1 MLDDLEN
8 NFMKADQKEIASS
21 QFVIKAFNFPGAQP
35 NLNILSISSS
45 KKYIYLLTD
54 ASELLRIESN
64 TLKPI
69 QQAYSIISSNSTN
82 APKFNETFNKIW
94 TDRVGNHSIIR
105 YKGRIYYFNSKDTK
119 VKELSSL
126 AGIEV
131 CAVGF
136 DDRNE
141 NEDSTGNFLV
151 TDYYNNIY
159 ECNISLSIQRYLKGD
174 IEVVDT
180 TRKLIQLT
188 SKDSDEDGDDLKDQN
203 DRIYGIRFFKATK
216 NNLGINDNA
225 RYIIAVTKNRLY
237 QFRGPGEQSFSQIF
251 MRYEKHLDINDS
263 CKYFPTKK
271 KNFRGSDLDI
281 LYRSEQR
288 NVGDRTQVLDVMSK
302 FGWKTESGFCFG
314 NFTYDSNGL
323 PNELRSFTV
332 VPFAKISTSGT
343 KDIGEEPNSVTHT
356 NNHIFILYKDCLTV
370 ISKLT
375 SNIIHT
381 EYLNTEYNQMIYNEF
396 SPNNGNIFL
405 VSKKGLFQIS
415 LKEENNDI
423 WEDYLEI
430 GDYDKA
436 KNYCGSE
443 EIKRKINTID
453 AEVDFYVKKNG
464 FNAANKYVNSDE
476 RFEIICL
483 EYLMRD
489 DIDGLKMFL
498 ELYKV
503 SNLNKE
509 EGKQTNSDKIQLN
522 LINTWL
528 LDIFLYQ
535 LKGSNIGEF
544 RSMIREN
551 LKYLDSGMV
560 NNLLKSYGKMEELV
574 EFSSLMGDLQKV
586 ISFYINRNDV
596 DNALEQLTEMA
607 SFRND
612 KIIPQ
617 LFLDNCQILLRK
629 KPKETISLMQQ
640 RFKDVDMKK
649 IVLAIIS
656 ATNSD
661 KNSENAQIILSY
673 LKSLVEKP
681 KIEEENN
688 IHNLYIYYL
697 SKDKANQDA
706 IIEYLKAPLKD
717 KDKNNISS
725 FQKKKEVLFQLDYAK
740 KLFKDNPPAYSLV
753 LALMGK
759 YSDAV
764 RILLNQQD
772 EDCKKIAKFI
782 ALNTPGETLKKQLWI
797 EIFSYDSQ
805 KDFQKSLEIMKE
817 SKILKIEDIL
827 PHITDSIKIEEF
839 KKQIS
844 NCINEYEENIKNL
857 KENINK
863 FNKTA
868 ENIDNDIYKAKKES
882 IEIEYSNCKCEIC
895 NEFIKDK
902 NIFLFPCGHMF
913 DMNCIRDYLLN
924 YEITGLDN
932 IHEKNLKIDELFFEL
947 GYSKKRTFV
956 NKNDNEEKI
965 KENEIP
971 EKDKKRESSIFDRFI
986 SFAGFKKADN
996 KDQKKDEKLKA
1007 LEDKL
1012 IEILSEQCILCGDF
1026 LVDSIQNSF
1035 TQKERKELEKDGVTL
1050 KFEREPEFD
1059 L

>member
-1 MLDDLEN
+1 M
-8 NFMKADQKEIASS
+8 
-21 QFVIKAFNFPGAQP
+21 
-35 NLNILSISSS
+35 
-45 KKYIYLLTD
+45 
-54 ASELLRIESN
+54 
-64 TLKPI
+64 
-69 QQAYSIISSNSTN
+69 
-82 APKFNETFNKIW
+82 
-94 TDRVGNHSIIR
+94 
-105 YKGRIYYFNSKDTK
+105 
-119 VKELSSL
+119 
-126 AGIEV
+126 
-131 CAVGF
+131 
-136 DDRNE
+136 
-141 NEDSTGNFLV
+141 V

-159 ECNISLSIQRYLKGD
+159 ECNISLSIQKYLKGD
-174 IEVVDT
+174 FEVVDT
-180 TRKLIQLT
+180 TKKLIQLT
-188 SKDSDEDGDDLKDQN
+188 SKESDEDGDDLKDQN
-203 DRIYGIRFFKATK
+203 DRIYGIKFFKATK

-225 RYIIAVTKNRLY
+225 RYIVAVTKNRLY

-323 PNELRSFTV
+323 PNELRRFTV
-332 VPFAKISTSGT
+332 IPFAKISTSGT
-343 KDIGEEPNSVTHT
+343 KVIGEEPNSVTHT

-396 SPNNGNIFL
+396 SPDNGNIFL
-405 VSKKGLFQIS
+405 ISKKGLFQIS
-415 LKEENNDI
+415 LKEENTDI

-436 KNYCGSE
+436 KNYCHSE

-453 AEVDFYVKKNG
+453 ADVDFYEKNNG

-498 ELYKV
+498 ELYKA

-509 EGKQTNSDKIQLN
+509 EAKQTNSDKIQLN

-528 LDIFLYQ
+528 LDIFLNQ
-535 LKGSNIGEF
+535 LKGSNLGEF

-551 LKYLDSGMV
+551 LKYLDSGIV
-560 NNLLKSYGKMEELV
+560 NNLLKSNGKMEELV
-574 EFSSLMGDLQKV
+574 EFAILMGDLQKV

-596 DNALEQLTEMA
+596 DKALEQLTQMA
-607 SFRND
+607 SFRSD

-617 LFLDNCQILLRK
+617 LFLDNCQIFLRK

-661 KNSENAQIILSY
+661 KSSENAQIILSY

-697 SKDKANQDA
+697 SKD
-706 IIEYLKAPLKD
+706 
-717 KDKNNISS
+717 
-725 FQKKKEVLFQLDYAK
+725 FQLDYAK

-782 ALNTPGETLKKQLWI
+782 ASNTPGETLKKQLWI
-797 EIFSYDSQ
+797 DIFSYDSQ

-827 PHITDSIKIEEF
+827 PHITDTIKIEEF

-844 NCINEYEENIKNL
+844 NCINEYEDNIKNL
-857 KENINK
+857 KENISK

-932 IHEKNLKIDELFFEL
+932 IHEKNLRIDELFFKL
-947 GYSKKRTFV
+947 GYSKKKTFI
-956 NKNDNEEKI
+956 NKNDNDQK
-965 KENEIP
+965 KENEIQ
-971 EKDKKRESSIFDRFI
+971 EKDRKRESSFFDKFI
-986 SFAGFKKADN
+986 NFAGLKKTEN
-996 KDQKKDEKLKA
+996 KEQKQDEALKA
-1007 LEDKL
+1007 LENEL

-1035 TQKERKELEKDGVTL
+1035 TQKERKELEKDGITL

>member
-1 MLDDLEN
+1 MLDDLESN
-8 NFMKADQKEIASS
+8 LMKGDQKEITSS
-21 QFVIKAFNFPGAQP
+21 QFVIKPFNIPGLQQSI
-35 NLNILSISSS
+35 NILSISSS

-54 ASELLRIESN
+54 TSELLRIES
-64 TLKPI
+64 TSLKPI
-69 QQAYSIISSNSTN
+69 QQAYSIISSISSSI
-82 APKFNETFNKIW
+82 PKFNETLNKIW

-105 YKGRIYYFNSKDTK
+105 YNGRIYYFNSKDTK
-119 VKELSSL
+119 VKELKSL

-159 ECNISLSIQRYLKGD
+159 ECNISITIQRYSKD
-174 IEVVDT
+174 FEVVDQ

-188 SKDSDEDGDDLKDQN
+188 SKDDEDGDDLRDQN

-216 NNLGINDNA
+216 INLGANDNA
-225 RYIIAVTKNRLY
+225 RYIVAVTKNRLY

-288 NVGDRTQVLDVMSK
+288 NVGNRTQVLDVMSK

-323 PNELRSFTV
+323 PNELKSFTV
-332 VPFAKISTSGT
+332 VPFAKISSSGT
-343 KDIGEEPNSVTHT
+343 KDIGEEPNSVVHT

-381 EYLNTEYNQMIYNEF
+381 QYLNTEYSQMIYNEF
-396 SPNNGNIFL
+396 SPSNGNIFL
-405 VSKKGLFQIS
+405 ISKKGLFQIS

-436 KNYCGSE
+436 KNYCHSE
-443 EIKRKINTID
+443 EIKKKINTID
-453 AEVDFYVKKNG
+453 AEVDFYEKKNG
-464 FNAANKYVNSDE
+464 FNAANKFVNSDE

-498 ELYKV
+498 ELYKA
-503 SNLNKE
+503 SNLNKDE
-509 EGKQTNSDKIQLN
+509 NNQTKSDKIQLN
-522 LINTWL
+522 LINTWI
-528 LDIFLYQ
+528 LDIFLNE
-535 LKGSNIGEF
+535 LKVTNLGEF

-551 LKYLDSGMV
+551 QKNLDSGV
-560 NNLLKSYGKMEELV
+560 VYNLLKSNGKMAELV
-574 EFSSLMGDLQKV
+574 EYATLKGDLEKV
-586 ISFYINRNDV
+586 ISFYINRNDI
-596 DNALEQLTEMA
+596 DMALEQLTLL
-607 SFRND
+607 SNFRSD
-612 KIIPQ
+612 KILSQI
-617 LFLDNCQILLRK
+617 FLDNCQIFFRK
-629 KPKETISLMQQ
+629 KPKDTISLMHQ

-656 ATNSD
+656 ATDSD
-661 KNSENAQIILSY
+661 KNSENAQTILTY
-673 LKSLVEKP
+673 LKSLIEKP

-697 SKDKANQDA
+697 SKNKANQDA
-706 IIEYLKAPLKD
+706 IIEYLKGPLKD
-717 KDKNNISS
+717 KNAVS

-764 RILLNQQD
+764 RILLNQQND
-772 EDCKKIAKFI
+772 DCKKIAKFI
-782 ALNTPGETLKKQLWI
+782 ASNTPGETLKKQLWI
-797 EIFSYDSQ
+797 DIFSYDSQ

-827 PHITDSIKIEEF
+827 PHITDTIKIEEF

-857 KENINK
+857 KDNISK

-932 IHEKNLKIDELFFEL
+932 IHEKNIRIDELFFEL
-947 GYSKKRTFV
+947 GYSKKRTFI
-956 NKNDNEEKI
+956 NKNDNEIKK

-971 EKDKKRESSIFDRFI
+971 EKDKKRESSIFGRFMN
-986 SFAGFKKADN
+986 FAGFGKADN
-996 KDQKKDEKLKA
+996 KEQKNDEASKA
-1007 LEDKL
+1007 LENEL